1 MGSEFTSTEVFRPA
15 FTEPPGTNLVGI
27 PVSNLTL
34 PSPDLAYGRPYDE
47 LCAKHVRDTF
57 HASRVYIVVSKSL
70 AANTDRLDRL
80 VAALTQ
86 NDIKVVGIR
95 KGITPHTPWTEILSI
110 AAECREAEADCV
122 VTLGAGST
130 TDGAKLVV
138 LCLANDIREPAQLA
152 RYSVESTDIPSD
164 VRPPTVP
171 LITIPTSL
179 SGGEYFSL
187 AGGTDDTTAH
197 KSHKYGFLHSG
208 MGSKLIILDAELAT
222 LTPAYHWLSTGV
234 RSVDHCVEALC
245 CLTATPAAEEKAE
258 RGLRLLVPSLLRCKA
273 NNKDVEAY
281 HRCQMAVGL
290 AMDNV
295 RAGIPMGGSHA
306 IGHQLG
312 PLGVPHGV
320 TSCIM
325 CSAVMKYNIRHGADN
340 PDIAARQKKV
350 ANILWSEPDVAT
362 ALRADGLKPETADL
376 GDLIDT
382 IVKTLGLP
390 RSLKAM
396 GIDRD
401 IIPKLSVRA
410 LDDFWAPTNP
420 IPLVKPEQ
428 VTEILEAVAG

>member
-1 MGSEFTSTEVFRPA
+1 MNSNVTEVFRPA
-15 FTEPPGTNLVGI
+15 FTELPGTNLVGI

-34 PSPDLAYGRPYDE
+34 PSPYVAYGRPNEE
-47 LCAKHVRDTF
+47 LCAKHVRYTF
-57 HASRVYIVVSKSL
+57 KASRVYVVVSKTL
-70 AANTDRLDRL
+70 AATTDRLDRL
-80 VAALTQ
+80 VASLKKS
-86 NDIKVVGIR
+86 DISVVGVR

-110 AAECREAEADCV
+110 TEECRDANADCV

-138 LCLANDIREPAQLA
+138 LCLANDIRTPEQLS
-152 RYSVESTDIPSD
+152 RYSVESTDIPTD
-164 VRPPTVP
+164 VKPPVVP

-187 AGGTDDTTAH
+187 AGGTDDTTEH

-208 MGSKLIILDAELAT
+208 MGSKLIILDAELTT

-234 RSVDHCVEALC
+234 RSIDHCVEALC
-245 CLTATPAAEEKAE
+245 CLTATPVAEEKAE
-258 RGLRLLVPSLLRCKA
+258 KGLRLLVPSLLRCKA
-273 NNKDVEAY
+273 DPTDIEAH
-281 HRCQMAVGL
+281 HRCQMAVNL

-325 CSAVMKYNIRHGADN
+325 CSAVMKYNICHGADM
-340 PDIAARQKKV
+340 PDIARRQKKV
-350 ANILWSEPDVAT
+350 VDIFWSQPDVAA
-362 ALRADGLKPETADL
+362 ALKADGLSPETADL
-376 GDLIDT
+376 GDVVNS
-382 IVKTLGLP
+382 IVKTLDLP
-390 RSLKAM
+390 RSLKAV
-396 GIDRD
+396 GIGRD
-401 IIPKLSVRA
+401 VIPNLSVRA

-428 VTEILEAVAG
+428 VMEILEAVAG

>member
-1 MGSEFTSTEVFRPA
+1 MSSDTAVFQPA

-34 PSPDLAYGRPYDE
+34 PSPYVAYGRPYDE
-47 LCAKHVRDTF
+47 LCAKHVRETF
-57 HASRVYIVVSKSL
+57 KASRVYIVVSKSL

-80 VAALTQ
+80 VAALQ
-86 NDIKVVGIR
+86 KSNIAVVGVR

-110 AAECREAEADCV
+110 AAECRAAQADCV

-138 LCLANDIREPAQLA
+138 LCLANDIREPTQLA
-152 RYSVESTDIPSD
+152 RYSVESTDIPKD

-171 LITIPTSL
+171 LVTIPTSL

-208 MGSKLIILDAELAT
+208 MGAKLIILDAALAT

-245 CLTATPAAEEKAE
+245 CLTATPAAEDKAE
-258 RGLRLLVPSLLRCKA
+258 RGLRLLVPSLLRCK
-273 NNKDVEAY
+273 NDDKDVAAR
-281 HRCQMAVGL
+281 HRCQMAVNL
-290 AMDNV
+290 AMDNI

-325 CSAVMKYNIRHGADN
+325 CAAVMKYNIRHGAEI
-340 PDIAARQKKV
+340 PDITARQKKV
-350 ANILWSEPDVAT
+350 ATILWSEPEVAA
-362 ALRADGLKPETADL
+362 ALRAGGLAPETADL
-376 GDLIDT
+376 GDLIGT

-390 RSLKAM
+390 RFLNEV
-396 GIDRD
+396 GIGRD
-401 IIPKLSVRA
+401 IIPNLSVRA
-410 LDDFWAPTNP
+410 LEDFWAPTNP
-420 IPLVKPEQ
+420 VPLVKPEQ